1 MKAWEITR
9 KDLRILLRDAR
20 ALFVLL
26 VLPLVFITIIGLTMG
41 KLLGW
46 KNTNQVLKVG
56 VVDAVAYEQIGQ
68 AGWDDDDNTDA
79 KPGDGKTS
87 DVNATTA
94 TETAKTPGDKSSE
107 TGPSRDGDD
116 QRAGRHARRR
126 GKNQAEENRPQHHR
140 QGDQPAAGA
149 RRVRDQRNPDGR
161 AGPNRGEQGV
171 GECRPRGRSELL
183 PPESAI

>member
-1 MKAWEITR
+1 MKAWEITK

-68 AGWDDDDNTDA
+68 AGWDDDDSDSKADASKSSDTKPAEA
-79 KPGDGKTS
+79 KPTEAKPADG
-87 DVNATTA
+87 NEPATA
-94 TETAKTPGDKSSE
+94 VAKSSAETLDAEEKITQKKIARNIIVKVINELQKRGGFEIKEILTPDRADRSRQWLRERRPGD
-107 TGPSRDGDD
+107 
-116 QRAGRHARRR
+116 
-126 GKNQAEENRPQHHR
+126 RP
-140 QGDQPAAGA
+140 
-149 RRVRDQRNPDGR
+149 
-161 AGPNRGEQGV
+161 
-171 GECRPRGRSELL
+171 ELL
-183 PPESAI
+183 PASEPS

>member
-9 KDLRILLRDAR
+9 KDLRILLRDSR

-68 AGWDDDDNTDA
+68 AGWDDDDSDSKAASKSSDTKSADDKPAETKLAETKPTEA
-79 KPGDGKTS
+79 KPADGNEPAVAKGS
-87 DVNATTA
+87 V
-94 TETAKTPGDKSSE
+94 ETLD
-107 TGPSRDGDD
+107 
-116 QRAGRHARRR
+116 
-126 GKNQAEENRPQHHR
+126 AEEKITQKKI
-140 QGDQPAAGA
+140 A
-149 RRVRDQRNPDGR
+149 RNIIVK
-161 AGPNRGEQGV
+161 
-171 GECRPRGRSELL
+171 
-183 PPESAI
+183 